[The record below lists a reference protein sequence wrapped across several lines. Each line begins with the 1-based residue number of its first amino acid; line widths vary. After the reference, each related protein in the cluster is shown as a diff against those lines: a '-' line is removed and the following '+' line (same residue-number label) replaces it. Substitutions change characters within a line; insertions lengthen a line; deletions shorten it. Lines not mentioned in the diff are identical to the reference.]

1 MSIRSRIKGALSRA
15 KARSKASIS
24 KRKTQSAKVRS
35 KISKTVKSNIT
46 KSRAKREAQK
56 TRATAQRK
64 EVVETAKAVATPRQQ
79 RTPEQLERTRA
90 VARFGLGAVT
100 AGVTGGAV
108 GVVAKSIGKRV
119 GAKAVARGISKKTV
133 QKAGRLGT
141 GALLGTGIY
150 GTGVQAKRIR
160 EGKAGAFETG
170 FTFGGV
176 GVLARPTARVISSA
190 KQIVRPT
197 VTIPKVK
204 SAVLGLG
211 VKKGDTIRG
220 ISKIRTSIGR
230 GQPQETYA
238 GSLAIRKEIITVG
251 LSKELGEKASKDV
264 TAFVTRDLPKDI
276 RATADIKLTKGKKG
290 FEPIERKGKLK
301 FEGDLQRITDEE
313 KGVTEALG
321 AFVGQRGRGAF
332 YSRTYDLDR
341 IGGQTR
347 DFGGGV
353 QTVTRSKTKTK
364 TFEKIEKQIL
374 GEVEKQQEKAI
385 KGFVERSKKQKRG
398 RARTRLRSGIRQ
410 ITPQVTAQ
418 IAGQATRVTA
428 RTVVDVATKVKQR
441 EDTVFRTP
449 TITTEI
455 PKIPTPIRTR
465 IPTGT
470 STTTDF
476 TRDTGR
482 ITGGPFIPLFRFGGG
497 AGAGGGRQPK
507 IGKELG
513 GRFTRSF
520 SAEVLGL
527 KAPRKRKVKRRYT
540 GFELRI

>member
-1 MSIRSRIKGALSRA
+1 MSVRSRIKSALSRA

-35 KISKTVKSNIT
+35 KISTTVKSNIQ
-46 KSRAKREAQK
+46 KSRAKRTQQK

-64 EVVETAKAVATPRQQ
+64 EVVATAKAVATPRQQ

-90 VARFGLGAVT
+90 VARFGLGAIT

-108 GVVAKSIGKRV
+108 GVLAKGVGKRV

-133 QKAGRLGT
+133 QRAGKLGT
-141 GALLGTGIY
+141 VGLLGTGIY

-170 FTFGGV
+170 FTLGGV
-176 GVLARPTARVISSA
+176 GVLARPTTRVISSA

-197 VTIPKVK
+197 VTIPKVT
-204 SAVLGLG
+204 SVVAGYG
-211 VKKGDTIRG
+211 FKKDNILRG
-220 ISKIRTSIGR
+220 IYKIKTNIGR
-230 GQPQETYA
+230 GKSQVSYA
-238 GSLAIRKEIITVG
+238 ESLSVRKGIITSG
-251 LSKELGEKASKDV
+251 LSKEIGQKRAKEI
-264 TAFVTRDLPKDI
+264 TAFVTRDLPDKAG
-276 RATADIKLTKGKKG
+276 ATADIKLAKGKKG
-290 FEPIERKGKLK
+290 FEPIEKPKLTFTGELIK
-301 FEGDLQRITDEE
+301 TTPAEGVED
-313 KGVTEALG
+313 VVG
-321 AFVGQRGRGAF
+321 AFAGQRGRGTF
-332 YSRTYDLDR
+332 GSRTFDLNR
-341 IGGQTR
+341 FRKQTT
-347 DFGGGV
+347 DYGGGF
-353 QTVTRSKTKTK
+353 QTKTVSKTKSTQQ
-364 TFEKIEKQIL
+364 EKAIL
-374 GEVEKQQEKAI
+374 GEVEKSQEKAI

-410 ITPQVTAQ
+410 ITPQVTTQ

-520 SAEVLGL
+520 SAEVLGI
-527 KAPRKRKVKRRYT
+527 KAPRKRKLKRKYT